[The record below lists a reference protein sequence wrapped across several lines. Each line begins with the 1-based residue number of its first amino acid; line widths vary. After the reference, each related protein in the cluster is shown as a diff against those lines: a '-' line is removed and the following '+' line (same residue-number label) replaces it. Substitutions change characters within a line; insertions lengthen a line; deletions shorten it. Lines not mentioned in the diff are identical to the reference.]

1 MHAENPV
8 IEFEE
13 AGFSHGRTPVF
24 DGVDLTL
31 EPGLFQFL
39 VGPSGSGKTTF
50 LRLCAMDLIPTAG
63 TVRHFGKRVSPRNRN
78 AIADMRRRIGVV
90 HQDSGFLDHLSLI
103 DNIALPLTLGGVEA
117 DDRTEDIAALLEW
130 VDLGDRVEAFPA
142 ELSGGERQR
151 AALARAVMLSPDV
164 ILADE
169 PTGNVDWEMAQR
181 ILTLL
186 IELSRMGKTVLVATH
201 DLNLIRASKSR
212 VQARVLRLAGGRIV
226 AAGADL

>member
-1 MHAENPV
+1 MSAEVPV

-13 AGFSHGRTPVF
+13 AGFSHGSVPVF
-24 DGVDLTL
+24 DGVDLAL
-31 EPGLFQFL
+31 EPGSFQFL
-39 VGPSGSGKTTF
+39 VGPSGAGKTTF
-50 LRLCAMDLIPTAG
+50 LRLCSMDLRLTSG
-63 TVRHFGKRVSPRNRN
+63 SVRHFGKRVSPRNRN

-90 HQDSGFLDHLSLI
+90 HQDSRFLDHLPLI
-103 DNIALPLTLGGVEA
+103 ENIALPLTLGGVEA
-117 DDRTEDIAALLEW
+117 DERAEDIAALLEW
-130 VDLGDRVEAFPA
+130 VDLGERVDALPA

-151 AALARAVMLSPDV
+151 AALARAVMLSPDL

-201 DLNLIRASKSR
+201 DLNLIRAAKTR
-212 VQARVLRLAGGRIV
+212 VQSRVLRLAGGRIV
-226 AAGADL
+226 AAGVDL